1 MLILTIETCTDMSTL
16 GLVKNGAV
24 LASAE
29 FPSRHTL
36 AKGIISR
43 IDWLLTDAGLK
54 KTDIEAIALSIGPGS
69 FTGVRI
75 GAAAAKMLA
84 WGLNIPL
91 AAVSTLEAINYPY
104 SDFKSALLAPIINA
118 RRQQVYT
125 ALFHHGTRLTEDK
138 LLSAD
143 DFHNLIA
150 DNNEAGA
157 ETIIVGLTDGLPE
170 QFITDNYI
178 AVRALATPHSLAAI
192 AEIKIAAGD
201 TADPMTA
208 TPIYLRAAADR

>member
-1 MLILTIETCTDMSTL
+1 MLILTIETFTDMSTL

-24 LASAE
+24 LAAAE

-43 IDWLLTDAGLK
+43 IDWLLNDAGFK
-54 KTDIEAIALSIGPGS
+54 KNDIEAIALSIGPGS

-91 AAVSTLEAINYPY
+91 VAVSTLEAIVYPY
-104 SDFKSALLAPIINA
+104 HDFKTALLAPIINA
-118 RRQQVYT
+118 RRHQVYT

-143 DFHNLIA
+143 DFHTLI
-150 DNNEAGA
+150 DENNEVAV
-157 ETIIVGLTDGLPE
+157 ETIIIGLTDGLPAP
-170 QFITDNYI
+170 FITENYV

-192 AEIKIAAGD
+192 AEKKIAAGE
-201 TADPMTA
+201 TVDPMTA